1 MAPLVFPIYMAKTSS
16 KKDKGTKKVKNT
28 KKIKKSQTKS
38 KKPKAKKPNK
48 ESFID
53 DSIVIVDDD
62 FQIDKEKVKEERRA
76 YLEEARSQDAS
87 D

>member
-1 MAPLVFPIYMAKTSS
+1 MAPLVFPIYMAKISS
-16 KKDKGTKKVKNT
+16 KKDKGTKKVKSA
-28 KKIKKSQTKS
+28 KKLKKS
-38 KKPKAKKPNK
+38 KKPNE

-53 DSIVIVDDD
+53 DSIVVVDDD

-76 YLEEARSQDAS
+76 YLEEARSQDSS

>member
-1 MAPLVFPIYMAKTSS
+1 MTPLVFPIYMAKTSS
-16 KKDKGTKKVKNT
+16 KKDKGTKKVMNT

-38 KKPKAKKPNK
+38 KKPKAKKSNK

-62 FQIDKEKVKEERRA
+62 FQVDKEKVKEERRA